1 MSKLDECTL
10 EVPADVS
17 FLPAVS
23 ASPISKKGTP
33 APATAGTPST
43 TADSPAPDG
52 SKAAQNGSAMGTP
65 PNLSTPINFE
75 ILNDKVRNA
84 CLKLLH
90 QSLAVDHEGGT
101 CASMALILPAKLA
114 DPSCAADK
122 SIVFEAALNVESAAF
137 KVIGKNTPSKEY
149 STKMRSLSLNVKDKR
164 NPSLR
169 KGVIDGRI
177 SPESFVVMTAE
188 EMASDEQKQERQ
200 RLIMKNLFNARAAE
214 EQQAETD
221 AFECSRCR
229 QRKCRYYQ
237 KQTRS
242 ADEPMTVFVTCTN
255 CNYRWKFS

>member
-1 MSKLDECTL
+1 MKARWSSLLKF
-10 EVPADVS
+10 AD
-17 FLPAVS
+17 AVC
-23 ASPISKKGTP
+23 I
-33 APATAGTPST
+33 
-43 TADSPAPDG
+43 
-52 SKAAQNGSAMGTP
+52 
-65 PNLSTPINFE
+65 
-75 ILNDKVRNA
+75 
-84 CLKLLH
+84 
-90 QSLAVDHEGGT
+90 
-101 CASMALILPAKLA
+101 
-114 DPSCAADK
+114 ADK
-122 SIVFEAALNVESAAF
+122 SIVFEAAVSVESAAF
-137 KVIGKNTPSKEY
+137 KVIGKGTTSNDYRSKI
-149 STKMRSLSLNVKDKR
+149 RSLSLNLKDKK

-200 RLIMKNLFNARAAE
+200 RLVMKNLFNARAAE